1 MELAV
6 GAIVEGKVTG
16 ITKFGAFVALEGG
29 RTGMVHISE
38 IAHAYVSDI
47 NEYLTIGQDV
57 KVKVIAIDPAGK
69 INLSIKKTTEAPA
82 RGARQ
87 DSRSRQDRN
96 TTGTRDNTQ
105 RRSGSYESRRQ
116 TGTRTAAPKEPQS
129 FDDMLAFHGLVKV
142 KSRLSL
148 GYVYLVFDV
157 FDEYLFKIE
166 YLGFAVDERQKRNAV
181 ARLKLSVLI

>member
-29 RTGMVHISE
+29 KTGMVHISE

-47 NEYLTIGQDV
+47 NEYLAVGQEV

-82 RGARQ
+82 RAARQ
-87 DSRSRQDRN
+87 DPRQDRN
-96 TTGTRDNTQ
+96 SPGARDSAQ
-105 RRSGSYESRRQ
+105 RRSGGYDARRQ
-116 TGTRTAAPKEPQS
+116 TAARSAAPKEPQS
-129 FDDMLAFHGLVKV
+129 FDDMLKQFMADSDSKISSIKAYSDHRT
-142 KSRLSL
+142 KSKR
-148 GYVYLVFDV
+148 
-157 FDEYLFKIE
+157 
-166 YLGFAVDERQKRNAV
+166 RQ
-181 ARLKLSVLI
+181 